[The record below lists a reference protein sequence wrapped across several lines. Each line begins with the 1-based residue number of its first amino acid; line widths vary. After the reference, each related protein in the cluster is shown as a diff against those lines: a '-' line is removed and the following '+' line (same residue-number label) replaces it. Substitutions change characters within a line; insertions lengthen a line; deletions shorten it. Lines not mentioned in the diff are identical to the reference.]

1 MQFRKDINGIRA
13 YAVIAVILFH
23 FNNSFVPGGF
33 AGVDVFFVISGFLM
47 TKIIFDKIHSGTFSN
62 WDFYCSR
69 AKRII
74 PALSITCLFIIIFG
88 HLFLYPS
95 EYNETAKD
103 SLSSLFFISNIL
115 YLTRAGYF
123 DDSSVNNLLLHT
135 WSLSVEWQFYIIYP
149 LLIIGIIRLVGLKN
163 AKYWIYA
170 GCLLSFLL
178 CFYGVYNFTNETYFM
193 FPTRSWEMMTGG
205 AVYFLQKHGKHN
217 RYISLFGL
225 SLIVIS
231 YFVIDKE
238 TPWPGAMAV
247 IPVIGCA
254 LVIYAN
260 KGTTLSD
267 SRVFQFIGTISYEL
281 YLVHWPI
288 LLICKKLNLNTSFI
302 VYISIVLLV
311 SFLLHLLCVISKSMK
326 KTNIA
331 TYVVACALSLIIIHN
346 TGYPLRVPDEFR
358 ITKEEFHNK
367 YYGGANYP
375 ANDVFY
381 INGSEND
388 FKYII
393 SGDSFGLQYVK
404 SLDNS
409 KLKAAGLFDHG
420 CLIFPNYSRFLYNQ
434 EDVSCSEEYSK
445 LKKLLDSNLDATLV
459 LASSWDTYDG
469 LLIKKNESN
478 AVPKNKN
485 EYYNIIL
492 SEIMNIIKDGGN
504 KRKYL
509 IIGRPVSTSI
519 DGFGCL
525 AGNSLLG
532 YRLISNCISNEPS
545 KEVEINKFLRESLRN
560 IPNVK
565 FIDPNDALCQKG
577 ECVIIHN
584 NEPIYTDGKHLS
596 IFGSEIVTKLIM
608 SELKK

>member
-1 MQFRKDINGIRA
+1 MDFRKDINGLRA

-23 FNNSFVPGGF
+23 FNNDILSGGF

-47 TKIIFDKIHSGTFSN
+47 TKIIFDRMNIVEFST

-88 HLFLYPS
+88 YLFLYPS

-178 CFYGVYNFTNETYFM
+178 CIYGVYNFTNETYFM
-193 FPTRSWEMMTGG
+193 FPTRSWEMMAGG
-205 AVYFLQKHGKHN
+205 AVYFLQRNGKYN

-225 SLIVIS
+225 SLIIIS
-231 YFVIDKE
+231 YFIINKE
-238 TPWPGAMAV
+238 TPWPGEMAI

-260 KGTTLSD
+260 KGTILSD
-267 SRVFQFIGTISYEL
+267 NRAFQFIGTISYEL
-281 YLVHWPI
+281 YLVHWPV
-288 LLICKKLNLNTSFI
+288 LLICKKLNLNISFI
-302 VYISIVLLV
+302 VYVLIVLV
-311 SFLLHLLCVISKSMK
+311 ASFLLHLFCVVSKGKK

-331 TYVVACALSLIIIHN
+331 TYIIACVSSLMIIYN
-346 TGYPLRVPDEFR
+346 SGYPLRVPDEFR
-358 ITKEEFHNK
+358 ITKEEFHNN

-375 ANDVFY
+375 ANEVFY
-381 INGSEND
+381 INADEST
-388 FKYII
+388 FKYIVA
-393 SGDSFGLQYVK
+393 GDSFGLQYAK
-404 SLDNS
+404 SFDNY
-409 KLKAAGLFDHG
+409 KMKVAGLFDHG
-420 CLIFPNYSRFLYNQ
+420 CLIFPNYSRFLYNK
-434 EDVSCSEEYSK
+434 EDISCSDEYRK
-445 LKKLLDSNLDATLV
+445 LKKLLDSHLDATLV

-469 LLIKKNESN
+469 LLIKKGENN
-478 AVPKNKN
+478 AVPKNKA
-485 EYYNIIL
+485 EYYNIII
-492 SEIMNIIKDGGN
+492 SEIINIINDGGS
-504 KRKYL
+504 KRKY
-509 IIGRPVSTSI
+509 IIVGRPIGTGI
-519 DGFGCL
+519 DGFSCL

-532 YRLISNCISNEPS
+532 YKFLS
-545 KEVEINKFLRESLRN
+545 KCMKTQPVKDVEINNFLRESLKDM
-560 IPNVK
+560 PNVK
-565 FIDPNDALCQKG
+565 FIDPNDSLCDKN
-577 ECVIIHN
+577 ECVIIKD

-596 IFGSEIVTKLIM
+596 VYGSEVVMKQITNELIN
-608 SELKK
+608 